1 MKAALDGLSKLF
13 AVFAGIVMVAITL
26 ITTGSIVGRWM
37 FNSPLLGD
45 TELVEF
51 AMAFAVAAFMPIC
64 QWRGGNI
71 IVDFFTTG
79 ASAPLRRRM
88 DQFGALIV
96 ALMAALL
103 AWRTGVGAIEQHRL
117 QGTTMLMQLPEWI
130 AYASMVPPLALTAV
144 IALYTMLT
152 GTSGRQ

>member
-26 ITTGSIVGRWM
+26 ITTGSIVGRWL

-51 AMAFAVAAFMPIC
+51 AMAFAVAAFLPIC

-71 IVDFFTTG
+71 IVDFFTTNT
-79 ASAPLRRRM
+79 SAPVRDRM
-88 DQFGALIV
+88 DRIGALII

-103 AWRTGVGAIEQHRL
+103 AWRTGVGAIEQQKMH
-117 QGTTMLMQLPEWI
+117 GTTMLMQLPEWI
-130 AYASMVPPLALTAV
+130 AYASMVPPLVLTAV
-144 IALYTMLT
+144 IALYTMFT
-152 GTSGRQ
+152 GSSGRQ